1 MFAGLDVIWGEHCF
15 SVFVVSAFLSV
26 NTCVLLPFPVR
37 WQTRGWATLCAPAQ
51 VSPAPPAPS
60 STRPPPPTPTERSTG
75 GRKARATSRPTVCR
89 APRKVRSPVE
99 SPRFGKL
106 ACVFQTCAL
115 TPPRGPR
122 RHGDTGPCTCLLS
135 TRRYQRAPPNLPLPG
150 RSSRSFRQIR
160 CPACRQL
167 SPAGGDAGPPSRRL
181 GSQCAGPVSQLPRAG
196 HRQRAVICARL
207 SPAPHS
213 SVAP

>member
-1 MFAGLDVIWGEHCF
+1 MRSLAFSGPVADTGLGD
-15 SVFVVSAFLSV
+15 SVCSSPSISSTTSPKLDPPPSPHANRKKHRRKKSTSNFKADGLSGTAEGKVSCRESAF
-26 NTCVLLPFPVR
+26 
-37 WQTRGWATLCAPAQ
+37 
-51 VSPAPPAPS
+51 
-60 STRPPPPTPTERSTG
+60 
-75 GRKARATSRPTVCR
+75 
-89 APRKVRSPVE
+89 RKVSLCLSNLR
-99 SPRFGKL
+99 
-106 ACVFQTCAL
+106 AHA
-115 TPPRGPR
+115 PRGPR
-122 RHGDTGPCTCLLS
+122 RHGDTGPRTCLLS
-135 TRRYQRAPPNLPLPG
+135 TRRYQRVPPNLPLPG

>member
-37 WQTRGWATLCAPAQ
+37 WQTRDWATLCAPAQ

-99 SPRFGKL
+99 SLRFGKL

-115 TPPRGPR
+115 TPPGDREGTVTQAPAHAFCL
-122 RHGDTGPCTCLLS
+122 HGGTSGYLRTC
-135 TRRYQRAPPNLPLPG
+135 P
-150 RSSRSFRQIR
+150 
-160 CPACRQL
+160 
-167 SPAGGDAGPPSRRL
+167 SPAGPRDHSARSAVLPAGSCRLLVAMPVPPPGAWAASA
-181 GSQCAGPVSQLPRAG
+181 QVQ
-196 HRQRAVICARL
+196 
-207 SPAPHS
+207 
-213 SVAP
+213 